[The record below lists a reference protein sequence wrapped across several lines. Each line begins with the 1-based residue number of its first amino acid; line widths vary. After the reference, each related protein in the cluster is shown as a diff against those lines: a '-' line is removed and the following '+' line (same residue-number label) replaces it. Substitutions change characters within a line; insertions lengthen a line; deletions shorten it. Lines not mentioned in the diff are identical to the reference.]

1 MARISLRSAL
11 LASTLAASFAPTALH
26 AQAIGKVGD
35 VGFPVSCSADA
46 QQQFTRAVALLH
58 SFWYE
63 EAVKAFTT
71 VAETDPTCA
80 MAYWG
85 VAMSNWYPLWYPP
98 SEAALKAGADA
109 VAKAQ
114 SIGAKTDRER
124 DYIEAIAIFYRDSDK
139 LDNRAR
145 SVLDNRARSVA
156 YEKAMEQVY
165 LRYPDDKEAGVFYAL
180 ALDTTALPTDKTY
193 ANQEKAAKILQTVFA
208 EQPNHPGAAHYLIH
222 SYDSAPLADLGL
234 PAAICYSDIAPA
246 VPHAL
251 HMPSHIFTRVGQ
263 WQNSIASNRASAA
276 AGQNYAA
283 KAFGPGV
290 VWDQSLHAMDYLEYS
305 YLQTGQD
312 SEAKRVLDEL
322 TSYQKATPASLAAAY
337 AIAAIPARYAVE
349 RQNWAEAA
357 ALPSPPIAF
366 PWSAFPWTAPMIT
379 YARALGAAHTGDL
392 ASAQFEIS
400 KLESARD
407 ALIQAKNTYWAG
419 QVDVE
424 VRSATAVL
432 MQAQGKGDEA
442 LAMMRSAADL
452 EDASDKHPV
461 TPGSIVPARE
471 LLGDMLLEANQSAQ
485 ALIEYERSLNSAP
498 NRFHGL
504 AGAAA
509 AAERAGD
516 VAKATLYREKLV
528 QLAAADSDRPELLA
542 AKRLR
547 TEN

>member
-1 MARISLRSAL
+1 MAQISLRSAL
-11 LASTLAASFAPTALH
+11 LASVLTISLVPTALQ
-26 AQAIGKVGD
+26 AQAVGKVGE
-35 VGFPVSCSADA
+35 VGFPVSCSAEA

-63 EAVKAFTT
+63 EAVKAFTG
-71 VAETDPTCA
+71 VAETDPSCA

-98 SEAALKAGADA
+98 GAAALKAGSDA

-124 DYIEAIAIFYRDSDK
+124 DYIDAIATFYRDSDK
-139 LDNRAR
+139 LDNRT
-145 SVLDNRARSVA
+145 RSVA

-165 LRYPDDKEAGVFYAL
+165 SRYPDDREAGVFYAL
-180 ALDTTALPTDKTY
+180 ALNATALPTDKTY
-193 ANQEKAAKILQTVFA
+193 ANQEKAAKILQRVFA

-222 SYDSAPLADLGL
+222 SYDSAPLANLGL
-234 PAAICYSDIAPA
+234 PAAICYADIAPS

-263 WQNSIASNRASAA
+263 WQNSIDSNRASAD

-283 KAFGPGV
+283 KVFGPGV
-290 VWDQSLHAMDYLEYS
+290 VWDQTLHAMDYLEYS

-312 SEAKRVLDEL
+312 GEAKRVLDQL
-322 TSYQKATPASLAAAY
+322 MSYQKAIPSSLAAAY

-357 ALPSPPIAF
+357 ALPEPRITSPGNEY
-366 PWSAFPWTAPMIT
+366 PWTAPMIT
-379 YARALGAAHTGDL
+379 YARALGAAHTGDF
-392 ASAQFEIS
+392 AGAQAEIG
-400 KLESARD
+400 KLEAARD
-407 ALIQAKNTYWAG
+407 ALTQAKNTYWAG

-424 VRSATAVL
+424 ARSASAVL
-432 MQAQGKGDEA
+432 AQAQGRKDEA
-442 LAMMRSAADL
+442 LTLMRSAADL

-471 LLGDMLLEANQSAQ
+471 LLGDMLLEANQPAE
-485 ALIEYERSLNSAP
+485 ALAEYERSLNSAP

-516 VAKATLYREKLV
+516 AAKAKLYREKLV
-528 QLAAADSDRPELLA
+528 QVAAADSDRPELLT
-542 AKRLR
+542 AKRFLA
-547 TEN
+547 EH

>member
-1 MARISLRSAL
+1 MARISLRNAL
-11 LASTLAASFAPTALH
+11 LGCVFAASLAPAELG
-26 AQAIGKVGD
+26 AEAIGKVGD
-35 VGFPVSCSADA
+35 VEFPVSCSADA

-63 EAVKAFTT
+63 EAVKAFIG
-71 VAETDPTCA
+71 VAETDPGCA

-109 VAKAQ
+109 VAKAK

-124 DYIEAIAIFYRDSDK
+124 DYIEAIAAFYRDSDK
-139 LDNRAR
+139 LDNRT
-145 SVLDNRARSVA
+145 RSVA

-165 LRYPDDKEAGVFYAL
+165 ARYPDDREAGVFYAL
-180 ALDTTALPTDKTY
+180 ALNTTALPTDKTY
-193 ANQEKAAKILQTVFA
+193 ANQEKAAKILQQVFA

-263 WQNSIASNRASAA
+263 WQNAIESNLASAD

-283 KAFGPGV
+283 KVFGPGV
-290 VWDQSLHAMDYLEYS
+290 VWDQTLHALDYLEYS

-312 SEAKRVLDEL
+312 TEAKRVLDQL
-322 TSYQKATPASLAAAY
+322 MSYQKATPSSLAAAY
-337 AIAAIPARYAVE
+337 AVAAIPARYVVE

-357 ALPSPPIAF
+357 TLSPPAL
-366 PWSAFPWTAPMIT
+366 SLAADAFPWTAPMIT
-379 YARALGAAHTGDL
+379 FARALGAAHTGDL
-392 ASAQFEIS
+392 TAAQVEIA
-400 KLESARD
+400 KLQAARD
-407 ALIQAKNTYWAG
+407 ALIKAKNTYWAG

-424 VRSATAVL
+424 VRAASALLA
-432 MQAQGKGDEA
+432 QAQGSGEEA
-442 LAMMRSAADL
+442 LALMRSAADL
-452 EDASDKHPV
+452 EDSSDKHPV

-471 LLGDMLLEANQSAQ
+471 LLGDMLLEANQP
-485 ALIEYERSLNSAP
+485 ALALAEYERSLSSAP

-504 AGAAA
+504 AGAAR

-516 VAKATLYREKLV
+516 AAKTKLYREKLV
-528 QLAAADSDRPELLA
+528 QVAAADSNRAELLS
-542 AKRLR
+542 AKRLLA
-547 TEN
+547 EQ

>member
-11 LASTLAASFAPTALH
+11 LASVLTASLTPAALR
-26 AQAIGKVGD
+26 AQTIGKVGE

-63 EAVKAFTT
+63 EAVKAFTG
-71 VAETDPTCA
+71 VADVDPSCA

-98 SEAALKAGADA
+98 SAAALKAGSDA

-124 DYIEAIAIFYRDSDK
+124 DYIEAIAVFYRDSDK
-139 LDNRAR
+139 LDNRTR
-145 SVLDNRARSVA
+145 SIA

-165 LRYPDDKEAGVFYAL
+165 LRYPDDREAGVFYAL

-193 ANQEKAAKILQTVFA
+193 ANQEKAAKILQRVFA

-222 SYDSAPLADLGL
+222 SYDSPSLADLGL

-263 WQNSIASNRASAA
+263 WQSSIDSNRASAE
-276 AGQNYAA
+276 AGRTYAA
-283 KAFGPGV
+283 KVFGPGV
-290 VWDQSLHAMDYLEYS
+290 VWDQTLHAMDYLEYS

-312 SEAKRVLDEL
+312 GDAKRVLDQL
-322 TSYQKATPASLAAAY
+322 MSYQKAIPSSLAAAY

-349 RQNWAEAA
+349 RQNWDEAA
-357 ALPSPPIAF
+357 ALQAPPLT
-366 PWSAFPWTAPMIT
+366 SSGNEYPWTAPMIT
-379 YARALGAAHTGDL
+379 YARALGAAHTGDF
-392 ASAQFEIS
+392 AGAQAEIG
-400 KLESARD
+400 KLTAARD
-407 ALIQAKNTYWAG
+407 SLIQAKNTYWAG

-424 VRSATAVL
+424 ARSASAVL
-432 MQAQGKGDEA
+432 ALAQGKRDEA
-442 LAMMRSAADL
+442 LTLMRSAADL

-471 LLGDMLLEANQSAQ
+471 LLGDMLLEANQPAE
-485 ALIEYERSLNSAP
+485 ALVEYERSLHSAP

-509 AAERAGD
+509 AAEQAGD
-516 VAKATLYREKLV
+516 VAKAKLYREKLV
-528 QLAAADSDRPELLA
+528 QVAAAGSDRPELLA
-542 AKRLR
+542 AKRFL
-547 TEN
+547 TQH

>member
-1 MARISLRSAL
+1 MSRISLRSAL
-11 LASTLAASFAPTALH
+11 LASALAASMAPTALR

-35 VGFPVSCSADA
+35 VGFPVSCSAGA

-63 EAVKAFTT
+63 EAVKAFTA
-71 VAETDPTCA
+71 VAESDPDCA

-98 SEAALKAGADA
+98 SAAALKAGSAA

-124 DYIEAIAIFYRDSDK
+124 DYIEAIAIFYRDNDK
-139 LDNRAR
+139 LDNRT
-145 SVLDNRARSVA
+145 RSVA

-165 LRYPDDKEAGVFYAL
+165 VHYPDDREAGVFYAL
-180 ALDTTALPTDKTY
+180 ALNTTALPTDKTY
-193 ANQEKAAKILQTVFA
+193 ANQEKAAKILQRVFA

-234 PAAICYSDIAPA
+234 PAAICYSDIAPT

-263 WQNSIASNRASAA
+263 WQQSITSNRASAE

-312 SEAKRVLDEL
+312 AEAKRVLDQL
-322 TSYQKATPASLAAAY
+322 TSYQKATPGSLAAAY

-349 RQNWAEAA
+349 RRNWAEAA
-357 ALPSPPIAF
+357 ALSPPPIAF
-366 PWSAFPWTAPMIT
+366 PWDEFPSAAPMIIF
-379 YARALGAAHTGDL
+379 ARALGAAHTGDL
-392 ASAQFEIS
+392 AGAQAEIG

-407 ALIQAKNTYWAG
+407 ALTRAKNTYWAG

-424 VRSATAVL
+424 VRSASAVL
-432 MQAQGKGDEA
+432 ARAQGKSDEA
-442 LAMMRSAADL
+442 LKLMRAAADL
-452 EDASDKHPV
+452 EDTSEKHPV

-471 LLGDMLLEANQSAQ
+471 LLADMLLEAGQPAQ
-485 ALIEYERSLNSAP
+485 ALVEYERSLKSAP
-498 NRFHGL
+498 NRLHGL

-509 AAERAGD
+509 AAERSGEA
-516 VAKATLYREKLV
+516 AKAKLYREKLV
-528 QLAAADSDRPELLA
+528 ALATAQSDRPELLA
-542 AKRLR
+542 ARRSL
-547 TEN
+547 TGN

>member
-1 MARISLRSAL
+1 
-11 LASTLAASFAPTALH
+11 
-26 AQAIGKVGD
+26 
-35 VGFPVSCSADA
+35 
-46 QQQFTRAVALLH
+46 
-58 SFWYE
+58 
-63 EAVKAFTT
+63 
-71 VAETDPTCA
+71 

-85 VAMSNWYPLWYPP
+85 AAMSNWYPLWYPP
-98 SEAALKAGADA
+98 SEAALKAGSDA

-124 DYIEAIAIFYRDSDK
+124 DYIEAIASFYRDSDK
-139 LDNRAR
+139 LDNRT
-145 SVLDNRARSVA
+145 RSVA

-165 LRYPDDKEAGVFYAL
+165 LRYPDDREAGVFYAL

-193 ANQEKAAKILQTVFA
+193 ANQEKAAKILQRVFA

-263 WQNSIASNRASAA
+263 WQNSIASNRASAE
-276 AGQNYAA
+276 AGKNYAA

-290 VWDQSLHAMDYLEYS
+290 VWDQSLHAMDYLAYS

-312 SEAKRVLDEL
+312 AEAKRVLDQL
-322 TSYQKATPASLAAAY
+322 ASYQKAIPSSLAAAY

-357 ALPSPPIAF
+357 ALSSPPIAF

-392 ASAQFEIS
+392 AGAQAEID
-400 KLESARD
+400 KLKSARD

-424 VRSATAVL
+424 VRSASAVL
-432 MQAQGKGDEA
+432 AQAQGRSDDA
-442 LAMMRSAADL
+442 LTLMRSAADL
-452 EDASDKHPV
+452 EDSSDKHPV

-471 LLGDMLLEANQSAQ
+471 LLGDMLLEANQPAQ

-516 VAKATLYREKLV
+516 APKAKLYSEKLV

-542 AKRLR
+542 ARRLL

>member
-11 LASTLAASFAPTALH
+11 LASVLTISLVPTALQ
-26 AQAIGKVGD
+26 AQAIGKVGE
-35 VGFPVSCSADA
+35 VGFPVSCSAEA

-63 EAVKAFTT
+63 EAVKAFTG
-71 VAETDPTCA
+71 VAETDPSCA

-98 SEAALKAGADA
+98 SAAALKAGSDA

-124 DYIEAIAIFYRDSDK
+124 DYIDAIATFYRDSDK
-139 LDNRAR
+139 LDNRT
-145 SVLDNRARSVA
+145 RSVA
-156 YEKAMEQVY
+156 YEKAMQQVY
-165 LRYPDDKEAGVFYAL
+165 SRYPDDREAGVFYAL
-180 ALDTTALPTDKTY
+180 ALNATALPTDKTY
-193 ANQEKAAKILQTVFA
+193 ANQEKAAKILQRVFA

-222 SYDSAPLADLGL
+222 SYDSAPLANLGL
-234 PAAICYSDIAPA
+234 PAAICYADIAPS

-263 WQNSIASNRASAA
+263 WQNSIDSNRASAD

-283 KAFGPGV
+283 KVFGPGV
-290 VWDQSLHAMDYLEYS
+290 VWDQTLHAMDYLEYS
-305 YLQTGQD
+305 YLQTGRD
-312 SEAKRVLDEL
+312 GEAKRVLDQL
-322 TSYQKATPASLAAAY
+322 MSYQKAIPSSLAAAY

-357 ALPSPPIAF
+357 ALPEPRITSPGNEY
-366 PWSAFPWTAPMIT
+366 PWTAPMIT
-379 YARALGAAHTGDL
+379 YARALGAAHTGDF
-392 ASAQFEIS
+392 AGAQAEIG
-400 KLESARD
+400 KLEAARD
-407 ALIQAKNTYWAG
+407 TLTQAKNTYWAG

-424 VRSATAVL
+424 ARSASAVL
-432 MQAQGKGDEA
+432 AQAQGRKDEA
-442 LAMMRSAADL
+442 LTLMRSAADL

-471 LLGDMLLEANQSAQ
+471 LLGDMLLEANQPAE
-485 ALIEYERSLNSAP
+485 ALAEYERSLNAAP

-504 AGAAA
+504 AGAAT

-516 VAKATLYREKLV
+516 AAKAKLYREKLV
-528 QLAAADSDRPELLA
+528 QVAAADSDRPELLT
-542 AKRLR
+542 AKRFLA
-547 TEN
+547 EH

>member
-11 LASTLAASFAPTALH
+11 LASVLTISLVPTALQ
-26 AQAIGKVGD
+26 AQAIGKVGE
-35 VGFPVSCSADA
+35 VGFPVSCSAEA

-63 EAVKAFTT
+63 EAVKAFTG
-71 VAETDPTCA
+71 VAETDPSCA

-98 SEAALKAGADA
+98 SAAALKAGSDA

-124 DYIEAIAIFYRDSDK
+124 DYIDAIATFYRDSDR
-139 LDNRAR
+139 LDNRT
-145 SVLDNRARSVA
+145 RSVA

-165 LRYPDDKEAGVFYAL
+165 SRYPDDREAGVFYAL
-180 ALDTTALPTDKTY
+180 ALNATALPTDKTY
-193 ANQEKAAKILQTVFA
+193 ANQEKAAKILQRVFA

-222 SYDSAPLADLGL
+222 SYDSAPLANLGL
-234 PAAICYSDIAPA
+234 PAAICYADIAPS

-263 WQNSIASNRASAA
+263 WQNSIDSNRASAD

-283 KAFGPGV
+283 KVFGPGV
-290 VWDQSLHAMDYLEYS
+290 VWDQTLHAMDYLEYS
-305 YLQTGQD
+305 YLQTGRD
-312 SEAKRVLDEL
+312 GEAKRVLDQL
-322 TSYQKATPASLAAAY
+322 MFYQKAIPSSLAAAY

-357 ALPSPPIAF
+357 ALPEPRITSPGNEY
-366 PWSAFPWTAPMIT
+366 PWTGPMIT
-379 YARALGAAHTGDL
+379 YARALGAAHTGDF
-392 ASAQFEIS
+392 AGAQAEIG
-400 KLESARD
+400 KLEAARD
-407 ALIQAKNTYWAG
+407 ALTQVKNTYWAG

-424 VRSATAVL
+424 ARSASAVL
-432 MQAQGKGDEA
+432 AQAQGRKDEA
-442 LAMMRSAADL
+442 LTLMRSAANL

-471 LLGDMLLEANQSAQ
+471 LLGDMLLEANQPAE
-485 ALIEYERSLNSAP
+485 ALAEYERSLNSAP

-504 AGAAA
+504 AGAAT

-516 VAKATLYREKLV
+516 AAKAKLYREKLV
-528 QLAAADSDRPELLA
+528 QVAAADSDRPELLT
-542 AKRLR
+542 AKRFLA
-547 TEN
+547 EH

>member
-1 MARISLRSAL
+1 MAQISLRSAL
-11 LASTLAASFAPTALH
+11 LASVLTISLVPTALQ
-26 AQAIGKVGD
+26 AQAVGKVGE
-35 VGFPVSCSADA
+35 VGFPVSCSAEA

-63 EAVKAFTT
+63 EAVKAFTG
-71 VAETDPTCA
+71 VAETDPSCA

-98 SEAALKAGADA
+98 GAAALKAGSDA

-124 DYIEAIAIFYRDSDK
+124 DYIDAIATFYRDSDK
-139 LDNRAR
+139 LDNRT
-145 SVLDNRARSVA
+145 RSVA

-165 LRYPDDKEAGVFYAL
+165 SRYPDDREAGVFYAL
-180 ALDTTALPTDKTY
+180 ALNATALPTDKTY
-193 ANQEKAAKILQTVFA
+193 ANQEKAAQILQRVFA

-222 SYDSAPLADLGL
+222 SYDSAPLANLGL
-234 PAAICYSDIAPA
+234 PAAICYADIAPS

-263 WQNSIASNRASAA
+263 WQNSIDSNRASAD
-276 AGQNYAA
+276 AGQSYAA
-283 KAFGPGV
+283 KVFGPGV
-290 VWDQSLHAMDYLEYS
+290 VWDQTLHAMDYLEYS

-312 SEAKRVLDEL
+312 GEAKRVLDQL
-322 TSYQKATPASLAAAY
+322 MSYQKAIPSSLAAAY

-357 ALPSPPIAF
+357 ALPEPRITSPGNEY
-366 PWSAFPWTAPMIT
+366 PWTAPMIT
-379 YARALGAAHTGDL
+379 YARALGAAHTGDF
-392 ASAQFEIS
+392 AGAQAEIG
-400 KLESARD
+400 KLEAARD
-407 ALIQAKNTYWAG
+407 ALTQAKNTYWAG

-424 VRSATAVL
+424 ARSASAVL
-432 MQAQGKGDEA
+432 AQAQGRKDEA
-442 LAMMRSAADL
+442 LTLMRSAADL

-471 LLGDMLLEANQSAQ
+471 LLGDMLLEANQPAE
-485 ALIEYERSLNSAP
+485 ALAEYERSLNSAP

-516 VAKATLYREKLV
+516 AAKAKLYREKLV
-528 QLAAADSDRPELLA
+528 QVAAADSDRPELLT
-542 AKRLR
+542 AKRFLA
-547 TEN
+547 EH

>member
-11 LASTLAASFAPTALH
+11 LASVLTISLVPTALQ
-26 AQAIGKVGD
+26 AQAIGKVGE
-35 VGFPVSCSADA
+35 VGFPVSCSAEA

-63 EAVKAFTT
+63 EAVKAFTG
-71 VAETDPTCA
+71 VAETDPSCA

-98 SEAALKAGADA
+98 SAAALKAGSDA

-124 DYIEAIAIFYRDSDK
+124 DYIDAIATFYRDSDK
-139 LDNRAR
+139 LDNRT
-145 SVLDNRARSVA
+145 RSVA

-165 LRYPDDKEAGVFYAL
+165 SRYPDDREAGVFYAL
-180 ALDTTALPTDKTY
+180 ALNATALPTDKTY
-193 ANQEKAAKILQTVFA
+193 ANQEKAAKILQRVFA

-222 SYDSAPLADLGL
+222 SYDSAPLANLGL
-234 PAAICYSDIAPA
+234 PAAICYADVAPS

-263 WQNSIASNRASAA
+263 WQNSIDSNRASAD

-283 KAFGPGV
+283 KVFGPGV
-290 VWDQSLHAMDYLEYS
+290 VWDQTLHAMDYLEYS

-312 SEAKRVLDEL
+312 GEAKRVLDQL
-322 TSYQKATPASLAAAY
+322 MSYQKAIPSSLAAAY

-357 ALPSPPIAF
+357 ALPEPRITSPGNEY
-366 PWSAFPWTAPMIT
+366 PWTGPMIT
-379 YARALGAAHTGDL
+379 YARALGAAHTGDF
-392 ASAQFEIS
+392 AGAQAEIG
-400 KLESARD
+400 KLEAARD
-407 ALIQAKNTYWAG
+407 TLTQAKNTYWAG

-424 VRSATAVL
+424 ARSASAVL
-432 MQAQGKGDEA
+432 AQAQGRKDEA
-442 LAMMRSAADL
+442 LTLMRSAANL

-471 LLGDMLLEANQSAQ
+471 LLGDMLLEANQPAE
-485 ALIEYERSLNSAP
+485 ALAEYERSLNSAP

-516 VAKATLYREKLV
+516 AAKAKLYREKLV
-528 QLAAADSDRPELLA
+528 QVAAADSDRPELLT
-542 AKRLR
+542 AKRSLA
-547 TEN
+547 EH